1 MEYIDLYDENRQ
13 STGEVIVR
21 GETIPLGRY
30 KLSVHMWITNKQGE
44 VYIQK
49 RASCR
54 KIFPDKWENPGGG
67 VVAGQ
72 DSITTLQKEFEEELG
87 ISLTGKYKL
96 IKTIKRKHD
105 FVDIYH
111 IEEDFDVNTLNLQDD
126 EVSECKWA
134 TIDELNDMIEQ
145 GEFCPT
151 ILDSFIPFLEYFKK
165 I

>member
-1 MEYIDLYDENRQ
+1 M
-13 STGEVIVR
+13 
-21 GETIPLGRY
+21 
-30 KLSVHMWITNKQGE
+30 
-44 VYIQK
+44 
-49 RASCR
+49 
-54 KIFPDKWENPGGG
+54 
-67 VVAGQ
+67 
-72 DSITTLQKEFEEELG
+72 
-87 ISLTGKYKL
+87 
-96 IKTIKRKHD
+96 
-105 FVDIYH
+105 DIYH